1 MHQRVKRILVLAW
14 LVLVPATVFAQGS
27 IVGTVRDA
35 SGAVLPGVT
44 VEASSPALIE
54 RTRSVTTN
62 GVGQYSIQDL
72 RPGQYTVTFSL
83 QGFTTTKRDGIEL
96 TGTFIA
102 TVNGDLRVGGL
113 AETVTV
119 SGEAPTVDTT
129 SARTEHVISGQT
141 VSDIP
146 TSRLYSSLTQLVP
159 ALNVQGNDVGGS
171 QGNVFSVFQIHGG
184 RRNEGQVL
192 VDGMSGGYQGMGVS
206 GYAPEVG
213 NAQEIVFSLSGG
225 LGEATTG
232 GPQLNIIG
240 KQGGN
245 RFAGSFFINGSGS
258 AMVANNLDA
267 ELIAKGLSTPL
278 KPKQLWDIN
287 PAFGGPIKRDRLWFF
302 ATYRYQRN
310 LQTVA
315 SMWDNK
321 NAGVN
326 GRWDYDPDFTTPSE
340 DDGEWRNHS
349 VRLTWQMTPRNK
361 LVGWTD
367 YHINCL
373 HCDAGGSSSGL
384 TFTGLIATREALQ
397 RNENHPSSLT
407 QISWTSPVSNR
418 LLLDANLQIGPNFWW
433 GAQQKNEY
441 DPTTIPVQDDAMTIT
456 PPGGAPITFNGLNY
470 RSANW
475 SGHTGFTTVAQG
487 AVSYVTGSHSAKF
500 GARFHQNDSTFP
512 QNFYNNALLKYNVR
526 GGNNTAATPFLRA
539 GIPYQLTMYADH
551 ASEQNQQ
558 QKIFALYVQDRWTM
572 NRLSLQ
578 GGLRYEHLGD
588 SFDEQRIPANRFLPN
603 GIVFAAQD
611 GPLDLHD
618 IQPRFGAS
626 YDVFGNGRT
635 AAKVFFGRY
644 VTTTNTVDE
653 WLFYSPA
660 GAGQFATTTNRP
672 WNDRGGLGIDGDFV
686 PQCDLLNP
694 AANGECGPMSNP
706 NFGKRLNPLNV
717 DPDTTSGWN
726 KREYSWDL
734 TLGLTQEIMPRVS
747 VEVDYI
753 RRTWGNLKAV
763 ENTALGPDDF
773 DAFTYNVPAD
783 PRLPDGGGYAL
794 TFRDVKPAKFGV
806 INNRQTFTDNLGGS
820 SNTFNGFDIT
830 VNARLRDVTIQGG
843 SSTGNVVED
852 ECGLVT
858 QNPEVYI
865 SGLGWGGTLDF
876 FKQFNPSIGQWPREF
891 CHRESG
897 WQTNLKGLASYT
909 VPKVDILL
917 SATWKS
923 VPYPGNNFPSV
934 TSQSMG
940 GQALVFFPPV
950 APSNLGRPLA
960 SGNVIQFLNLVEPGA
975 LYNDRLNQAD
985 IRIGKNLRFGRTR
998 TMVALDIFN
1007 LFNSNTPDVY
1017 QNAYTPPGP
1026 TSTYRNPL
1034 SITVGRFFKVSAQ
1047 LDF

>member
-1 MHQRVKRILVLAW
+1 MHPSLKGIFALACPVFRTASAAF
-14 LVLVPATVFAQGS
+14 LLALAPAAVFAQGS

-62 GVGQYSIQDL
+62 GVGQYSVQDL
-72 RPGQYTVTFSL
+72 RPGIYTVTFAL
-83 QGFTTTKRDGIEL
+83 QGFTTTRRDGIEL

-102 TVNGDLRVGGL
+102 TVDGDLRVGGV

-119 SGEAPTVDTT
+119 SGEAPIVDTT
-129 SARTEHVISGQT
+129 SARTEQVLTGQT
-141 VSDIP
+141 IGEIP
-146 TSRLYSSLTQLVP
+146 SSRLYSSLTQLVP

-240 KQGGN
+240 RQGGN
-245 RFAGSFFINGSGS
+245 AFAGSFFINGSGS
-258 AMVANNLDA
+258 ALVNDNLSP
-267 ELIAKGLSTPL
+267 ELIASGLSTPL

-287 PAFGGPIKRDRLWFF
+287 PAFGGPIKRDKLWFF
-302 ATYRYQRN
+302 ATYRYQMNR
-310 LQTVA
+310 QTVA

-321 NAGVN
+321 NAGDN
-326 GRWDYDPDFTTPSE
+326 SKWSYDPDFTKQSE

-349 VRLTWQMTPRNK
+349 VRLTWQVTPRNK
-361 LVGWTD
+361 IVGWTD
-367 YHINCL
+367 LHINCL

-384 TFTGLIATREALQ
+384 TFTGLVASREALQ

-418 LLLDANLQIGPNFWW
+418 LLLDANVQIGPNFWW
-433 GAQQKNEY
+433 GAQQKNDW
-441 DPTTIPVQDDAMTIT
+441 DPTTIPVQDDGLTIST
-456 PPGGAPITFNGLNY
+456 PDGPVTFTGLNY

-475 SGHTGFTTVAQG
+475 SGHTGFTRVFQG
-487 AVSYVTGSHSAKF
+487 AVSYVTGSHSAKV

-512 QNFYNNALLKYNVR
+512 KNFYNNAQLKYNFR
-526 GGNNTAATPFLRA
+526 GGV
-539 GIPYQLTMYADH
+539 PYQLTMYADQ
-551 ASEQNQQ
+551 ASDQHQQ
-558 QKIFALYVQDRWTM
+558 QRIFALYAQDRWTM

-578 GGLRYEHLGD
+578 GGLRFEHLGD
-588 SFDEQRIPANRFLPN
+588 HFAEQQIPANRFLPTA
-603 GIVFAAQD
+603 IVFAEQD
-611 GPLDLHD
+611 GPLSLND

-660 GAGQFATTTNRP
+660 GAGQFVTNTTRP
-672 WNDRGGLGIDGDFV
+672 WDDRGGLGINGDYV
-686 PQCDLLNP
+686 PQCDLLNT
-694 AANGECGPMSNP
+694 AANGECGPMANP
-706 NFGKRLNPLNV
+706 NFGRRINPLTV

-734 TLGLTQEIMPRVS
+734 TAGITQEVIPRVS

-753 RRTWGNLKAV
+753 RRSWGNLKTTI
-763 ENTALGPDDF
+763 NRALTPADF
-773 DAFTYNVPAD
+773 DTFVYNVPND
-783 PRLPDGGGYAL
+783 PRLPGGGGYAL
-794 TFRDVKPAKFGV
+794 TFRDVKPGKFGV
-806 INNRQTFTDNLGGS
+806 LDNFQTFTDNIGGS
-820 SNTFNGFDIT
+820 SNTFNGVDVT
-830 VNARLRDVTIQGG
+830 VNARLREVTIQGG

-852 ECGLVT
+852 ECAVVAAH
-858 QNPEVYI
+858 PEMYI
-865 SGLGWGGTLDF
+865 FTAWGGTLDF
-876 FKQFNPSIGQWPREF
+876 FKQFNPSLGQWPQQF

-897 WQTNLKGLASYT
+897 WQTNLKGLASYR
-909 VPKVDILL
+909 VPRIDVLL

-940 GQALVFFPPV
+940 GQLLAVNGVHF
-950 APSNLGRPLA
+950 NLGRPLA
-960 SGNVIQFLNLVEPGA
+960 SGSPIEFLNIVHPGV
-975 LYNDRLNQAD
+975 LYNDRLNQTD
-985 IRIGKNLRFGRTR
+985 IRVGKNVRFGRSR
-998 TMVALDIFN
+998 TLLALDVFN

-1017 QNAYTPPGP
+1017 QNTYTAPGP

-1034 SITVGRFFKVSAQ
+1034 SITVGRFFKISAQ

>member
-1 MHQRVKRILVLAW
+1 MQRLLKAIFALTLVLM
-14 LVLVPATVFAQGS
+14 PATAWAQAS
-27 IVGTVRDA
+27 IVGTARDA

-54 RTRSVTTN
+54 KTRSVVTN

-72 RPGQYTVTFSL
+72 RPGTYTVTFNL
-83 QGFTTTKRDGIEL
+83 AGFSTVKRDGIEL
-96 TGTFIA
+96 TGSFIA
-102 TVNGDLRVGGL
+102 TVNGDMRVGGVQ
-113 AETVTV
+113 ETITV
-119 SGEAPTVDTT
+119 SGEAPVVDVT
-129 SARTEHVISGQT
+129 SARTEQTISGKT
-141 VSDIP
+141 VSEIP

-206 GYAPEVG
+206 GYTPEVG

-240 KQGGN
+240 KSGSNQ
-245 RFAGSFFINGSGS
+245 FAGSFFINGSGS
-258 AMVANNLDA
+258 AMVTDNLDA
-267 ELIAKGLSTPL
+267 DLIAKGLSTPL
-278 KPKQLWDIN
+278 KPKQLYDIN
-287 PAFGGPIKRDRLWFF
+287 PSFGGPIKRDSLWFF
-302 ATYRYQRN
+302 GTFRYQRN

-321 NAGVN
+321 NAGQN
-326 GRWDYDPDFTTPSE
+326 GRWDYDPDFTLPSE

-349 VRLTWQMTPRNK
+349 VRLTWQATPRNK
-361 LVGWTD
+361 IVGWTD
-367 YHINCL
+367 LHINCL
-373 HCDAGGSSSGL
+373 HCDAGGSSSGQ
-384 TFTGLIATREALQ
+384 TFTGLIASREALQ

-441 DPTTIPVQDDAMTIT
+441 DPTTIPVQDDAITIT
-456 PPGGAPITFNGLNY
+456 PPSGAPITFTGLNY

-475 SGHTGFTTVAQG
+475 NGHTGFTRVMQG
-487 AVSYVTGSHSAKF
+487 AVSYVTGSHSSKF
-500 GARFHQNDSTFP
+500 GVRFHQNDSTFP
-512 QNFYNNALLKYNVR
+512 KNFYNNALLKYNFR
-526 GGNNTAATPFLRA
+526 GGNNTAATPFLRS
-539 GIPYQLTMYADH
+539 GVPYQLTMYADQ

-558 QKIFALYVQDRWTM
+558 QKIFALYAQDRWTM
-572 NRLSLQ
+572 NRLSVS

-603 GIVFAAQD
+603 GAVFAAQD

-626 YDVFGNGRT
+626 YDVFGNGKT
-635 AAKVFFGRY
+635 AAKVFLGRY

-660 GAGQFATTTNRP
+660 GAGQFVTNTTRT
-672 WNDRGGLGIDGDFV
+672 WDDRSGLGVNNDFT

-694 AANGECGPMSNP
+694 AANGECGPMANP
-706 NFGKRLNPLNV
+706 NFGRRINPLTV
-717 DPDTTSGWN
+717 DPETTSGWN

-734 TLGLTQEIMPRVS
+734 TAGVTQQIIPRVS
-747 VEVDYI
+747 LEVDYI
-753 RRTWGNLKAV
+753 RRSWGNLKTTI
-763 ENTALGPDDF
+763 NRALTPADF
-773 DAFTYNVPAD
+773 DTFVYNVPSD
-783 PRLPDGGGYAL
+783 PRLPGGGGYAL
-794 TFRDVKPAKFGV
+794 TFRDVKPAKFGQV
-806 INNRQTFTDNLGGS
+806 NNFQTFTKDIGGS
-820 SNTFNGFDIT
+820 SNTFNGVDVTI
-830 VNARLRDVTIQGG
+830 NARLRDVTIQGG

-852 ECGLVT
+852 ECGVVA
-858 QNPEVYI
+858 QHPEMYI
-865 SGLGWGGTLDF
+865 FTAWGGTLDF
-876 FKQFNPSIGQWPREF
+876 FKQFNPSLGQWPQQF

-897 WQTNLKGLASYT
+897 WQTNVKGLASYN
-909 VPKVDILL
+909 VPKADILL

-940 GQALVFFPPV
+940 GQLLAINGLDPNLVLGKPV
-950 APSNLGRPLA
+950 FSNGGP
-960 SGNVIQFLNLVEPGA
+960 VQFLNIVEPGA
-975 LYNDRLNQAD
+975 LYNDRLNQTD
-985 IRIGKNLRFGRTR
+985 VRIGKNFRFGRTR
-998 TMVALDIFN
+998 ALAALDIFN

-1017 QNAYTPPGP
+1017 QNTYTPPGP